1 MNANAILRDITN
13 RSFPL
18 PKRSWKYY
26 QQWNNTVFLHWIV
39 PAEEIQELLPPGLE
53 LDTFEGN
60 AWISLVAFDVNKM
73 RLKYL
78 PPFPFISNFTEINVR
93 TYVTKNGIDGIYLFS
108 IETDKFIEVLLT
120 RNFIGL
126 PYVKSEIKKSK
137 GKLSSANKVHNYY
150 LDLTYKHIGISNAK
164 TELDYWLTERHCLYN
179 YREEKLYR
187 HNIHHKEWNL
197 EEADISVWDIN
208 YNFNEISLNVN
219 PDKIHYSNK
228 LDVLLW
234 GREIV

>member
-1 MNANAILRDITN
+1 MNANAILRDLSN

-39 PAEEIQELLPPGLE
+39 PAEKIQELLPPGLE

-78 PPFPFISNFTEINVR
+78 PPFPFVSNFTEINVR
-93 TYVTKNGIDGIYLFS
+93 TYVTRDGISGIYLFS

-120 RNFIGL
+120 RSFIGL
-126 PYVKSEIKKSK
+126 PYVKSEIKKSN

-150 LDLTYKHIGISNAK
+150 LDLTYQRIGISNAK

-179 YREEKLYR
+179 YQKERFYR

-208 YNFNEISLNVN
+208 YNFNAISLNIN

-234 GREIV
+234 GREIA